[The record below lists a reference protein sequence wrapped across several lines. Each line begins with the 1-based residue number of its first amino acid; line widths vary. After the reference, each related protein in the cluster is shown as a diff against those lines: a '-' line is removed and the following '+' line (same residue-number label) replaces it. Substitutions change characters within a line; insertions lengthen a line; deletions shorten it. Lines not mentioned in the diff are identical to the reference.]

1 MDDTSG
7 IRLLAGLVDILRDK
21 DGSAKLLTKLQAHED
36 AAATSLQEASD
47 KQAKAAEVL
56 AEAQAHHAESSRLR
70 NEMLHKLTPR
80 EEEVAKGA
88 QFVQKMRSDLDAR
101 DKSITTRETEM
112 TRRENAAA
120 ARENKIAEDEKVLKI
135 EKDRVA
141 ALKAAYQSKID
152 NIKKAATG

>member
-21 DGSAKLLTKLQAHED
+21 DGSAALLTRLQAHED
-36 AAATSLQEASD
+36 AAAESLG
-47 KQAKAAEVL
+47 QALEHETNADESL
-56 AEAQAHHAESSRLR
+56 AQAEKLRDETTQLR
-70 NEMLHKLTPR
+70 NEMLTKLKPR

-88 QFVQKMRSDLDAR
+88 QFVQEARAALDAR
-101 DKSITTRETEM
+101 DKTITTRETEM

-120 ARENKIAEDEKVLKI
+120 ARENKIAEDEKALKI

-141 ALKAAYQSKID
+141 AMKSSYETKLN
-152 NIKKAATG
+152 NIKRAAAG